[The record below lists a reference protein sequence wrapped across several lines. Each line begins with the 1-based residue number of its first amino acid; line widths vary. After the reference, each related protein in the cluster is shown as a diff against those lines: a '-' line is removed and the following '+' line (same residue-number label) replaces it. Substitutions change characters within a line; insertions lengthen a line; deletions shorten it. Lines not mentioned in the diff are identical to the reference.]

1 MIRIGLDLSINS
13 TGVCICEDSKEPIYY
28 FIIPDKL
35 SKKQKAASQHKRIN
49 FITYDKIKG
58 NDDHNINH
66 ITSKIMEIIKGK
78 CDLTKSQCCDSAT
91 LLNDDIKV
99 VIEDVALAAKGS
111 SIITL
116 TLLNGWMRCLL
127 TQNGIDY
134 ITVPPTQWKKVMI
147 GNGSADKELIVYCW
161 SAIDNSACVALM
173 NNGIV
178 AKHIDIADAY
188 FLAKYTK

>member
-1 MIRIGLDLSINS
+1 MIKIGLDLSINS
-13 TGVCICEDSKEPIYY
+13 TGVCICEDSKDPVYY

-58 NDDHNINH
+58 
-66 ITSKIMEIIKGK
+66 K
-78 CDLTKSQCCDSAT
+78 CDLTNSQCCDSAT
-91 LLNDDIKV
+91 LSNDDIKV
-99 VIEDVALAAKGS
+99 VVEGVALAAKGS

-134 ITVPPTQWKKVMI
+134 ITVPPTQWKKVML

-161 SAIDNSACVALM
+161 SAIDNSACVAMM

-188 FLAKYTK
+188 FLAQMVK

>member
-13 TGVCICEDSKEPIYY
+13 TGVCICEDNKEPVYY

-35 SKKQKAASQHKRIN
+35 SKKQRAASQHKRIN

-66 ITSKIMEIIKGK
+66 ITSKIMEIIKEK

-91 LLNDDIKV
+91 LLNDDMTV
-99 VIEDVALAAKGS
+99 VVENVAVNAKGA

-127 TQNGIDY
+127 TQNRIDY
-134 ITVPPTQWKKVMI
+134 ITVPPTQWKKVML

-188 FLAKYTK
+188 FLAQMVK

>member
-78 CDLTKSQCCDSAT
+78 CDS
-91 LLNDDIKV
+91 NDDVKV
-99 VIEDVALAAKGS
+99 VIEDVALAAKGA

-127 TQNGIDY
+127 TQNGINY
-134 ITVPPTQWKKVMI
+134 IKPYEQKDSTS
-147 GNGSADKELIVYCW
+147 N
-161 SAIDNSACVALM
+161 
-173 NNGIV
+173 
-178 AKHIDIADAY
+178 
-188 FLAKYTK
+188 

>member
-1 MIRIGLDLSINS
+1 MIKIGLDLSINS
-13 TGVCICEDSKEPIYY
+13 TGVCICEDDRDPVYY

-66 ITSKIMEIIKGK
+66 ITSKIMEIIKG
-78 CDLTKSQCCDSAT
+78 

-99 VIEDVALAAKGS
+99 VIEDVALAAKGA

-127 TQNGIDY
+127 TQKGIDY
-134 ITVPPTQWKKVMI
+134 ITVPPTQWKKMML

>member
-1 MIRIGLDLSINS
+1 MDLSINS
-13 TGVCICEDSKEPIYY
+13 TGVCICEDDRDPVYY

-66 ITSKIMEIIKGK
+66 ITSKIMEIIKG
-78 CDLTKSQCCDSAT
+78 
-91 LLNDDIKV
+91 LLNDNIKV
-99 VIEDVALAAKGS
+99 VIEDVALAAKGA

-127 TQNGIDY
+127 TQKGIDY
-134 ITVPPTQWKKVMI
+134 ITVPPTQWKKNML

-188 FLAKYTK
+188 FLAQMV

>member
-13 TGVCICEDSKEPIYY
+13 TGVCICEDNKEPIYY

-35 SKKQKAASQHKRIN
+35 SKKQKAASQHKRID

-66 ITSKIMEIIKGK
+66 ITGKIMEIIKEK

-91 LLNDDIKV
+91 LLNNNIKV
-99 VIEDVALAAKGS
+99 VVENVALGAKGS

-127 TQNGIDY
+127 AQNGIDY
-134 ITVPPTQWKKVMI
+134 ITVPPTQWKKVML

-161 SAIDNSACVALM
+161 SAIDNSACVAMM

>member
-1 MIRIGLDLSINS
+1 MIKIGLDLSINS
-13 TGVCICEDSKEPIYY
+13 TGVCICEDTKDPVYY

-66 ITSKIMEIIKGK
+66 ITSKIMEIIKG
-78 CDLTKSQCCDSAT
+78 

-99 VIEDVALAAKGS
+99 VIEDVALAAKGA

-127 TQNGIDY
+127 AQNGIDY
-134 ITVPPTQWKKVMI
+134 ITVPPTQWKKVML

>member
-13 TGVCICEDSKEPIYY
+13 TGVCICEDDKDPVYY

-35 SKKQKAASQHKRIN
+35 SKKQRAASQHKRID

-58 NDDHNINH
+58 NDDHNINQ
-66 ITSKIMEIIKGK
+66 ITGKIMEIIRE
-78 CDLTKSQCCDSAT
+78 KSR
-91 LLNDDIKV
+91 LDDNIMV
-99 VIEDVALAAKGS
+99 VIENVAISAKGA

-127 TQNGIDY
+127 TQNGIDF
-134 ITVPPTQWKKVMI
+134 ITVPPTQWKKEML

-161 SAIDNSACVALM
+161 SALDNSACVALM

-188 FLAKYTK
+188 FLAQMVK

>member
-58 NDDHNINH
+58 DDDHNINH

-78 CDLTKSQCCDSAT
+78 CDLTKSHCCDSAT

-99 VIEDVALAAKGS
+99 VIENVALAAKGS

-127 TQNGIDY
+127 TQKGIDY
-134 ITVPPTQWKKVMI
+134 ITVPPTQWKKNML

-188 FLAKYTK
+188 FLAQMF

>member
-13 TGVCICEDSKEPIYY
+13 TGVCICEDDKDPVYY

-66 ITSKIMEIIKGK
+66 ITGKIMEIIREKI
-78 CDLTKSQCCDSAT
+78 DLTD
-91 LLNDDIKV
+91 NIKV
-99 VIEDVALAAKGS
+99 VIEDVALAARGS

-127 TQNGIDY
+127 AQNGIDY
-134 ITVPPTQWKKVMI
+134 ITVPPTQWKKVML

-188 FLAKYTK
+188 FLSKYTK

>member
-13 TGVCICEDSKEPIYY
+13 TGVCICEDDRDPVYY
-28 FIIPDKL
+28 FIIPDKI

-66 ITSKIMEIIKGK
+66 ITSKIMEIIKG
-78 CDLTKSQCCDSAT
+78 LS
-91 LLNDDIKV
+91 NDDIKV
-99 VIEDVALAAKGS
+99 VIENVAVNAKGA

-127 TQNGIDY
+127 TQKGIDY
-134 ITVPPTQWKKVMI
+134 TTVPPTQWKKMMI

-188 FLAKYTK
+188 FLAQMV

>member
-1 MIRIGLDLSINS
+1 MTRIGLDLSINS
-13 TGVCICEDSKEPIYY
+13 TGICICEEDKEPIYY

-58 NDDHNINH
+58 NDNHNINE
-66 ITSKIMEIIKGK
+66 ITNKIMEIIYEKHR
-78 CDLTKSQCCDSAT
+78 LTS
-91 LLNDDIKV
+91 DIRC
-99 VIEDVALAAKGS
+99 VIEDVAVAAKGS

-127 TQNGIDY
+127 TQNEIEF
-134 ITVPPTQWKKVMI
+134 ITIPPTRWKKEML

-161 SAIDNSACVALM
+161 SALDNSACVALM

-188 FLAKYTK
+188 FLAQMV

>member
-1 MIRIGLDLSINS
+1 MIKIGLDLSINS
-13 TGVCICEDSKEPIYY
+13 TGVCICEDGRDPVYY

-66 ITSKIMEIIKGK
+66 ITGKIMEIIKGK
-78 CDLTKSQCCDSAT
+78 CDS
-91 LLNDDIKV
+91 NDDIKV
-99 VIEDVALAAKGS
+99 VIEDVALAAKGA

-127 TQNGIDY
+127 TQNRIDY
-134 ITVPPTQWKKVMI
+134 ITVPPTQWKKMML

>member
-13 TGVCICEDSKEPIYY
+13 TGVCVCEDDLDPVYY

-66 ITSKIMEIIKGK
+66 ITGKIMEIIKG
-78 CDLTKSQCCDSAT
+78 

-99 VIEDVALAAKGS
+99 VIEDVALAAKGA

-134 ITVPPTQWKKVMI
+134 ITVPPTQWKKIMI

>member
-58 NDDHNINH
+58 
-66 ITSKIMEIIKGK
+66 K
-78 CDLTKSQCCDSAT
+78 CDS
-91 LLNDDIKV
+91 NDDIKV
-99 VIEDVALAAKGS
+99 VIEDVALAAKGA

-134 ITVPPTQWKKVMI
+134 ITVPPTQWKKNML

>member
-13 TGVCICEDSKEPIYY
+13 TGVCVCEDSKEPVYY

-66 ITSKIMEIIKGK
+66 ITSKIMEIIKDK

-91 LLNDDIKV
+91 LLNEDIKV
-99 VIEDVALAAKGS
+99 VIENVALASKGA

-127 TQNGIDY
+127 TQNRIDY
-134 ITVPPTQWKKVMI
+134 ITVPPTQWKKLMI

-161 SAIDNSACVALM
+161 AAIDNSACVALM

>member
-1 MIRIGLDLSINS
+1 
-13 TGVCICEDSKEPIYY
+13 
-28 FIIPDKL
+28 
-35 SKKQKAASQHKRIN
+35 
-49 FITYDKIKG
+49 
-58 NDDHNINH
+58 
-66 ITSKIMEIIKGK
+66 MEIIREKI
-78 CDLTKSQCCDSAT
+78 DLKS
-91 LLNDDIKV
+91 NVKV
-99 VIEDVALAAKGS
+99 VVENVAVNAKGS

-127 TQNGIDY
+127 TQNRIDY
-134 ITVPPTQWKKVMI
+134 ITVPPTQWKKVML

-188 FLAKYTK
+188 FLAQMV

>member
-1 MIRIGLDLSINS
+1 MDLSINS
-13 TGVCICEDSKEPIYY
+13 TGVCVCEDDLDPVYY

-66 ITSKIMEIIKGK
+66 ITDKIMEIIKG
-78 CDLTKSQCCDSAT
+78 

-99 VIEDVALAAKGS
+99 VIEDVALAAKGA

-127 TQNGIDY
+127 TQNEIYY
-134 ITVPPTQWKKVMI
+134 ITVPPTQWKKIMI